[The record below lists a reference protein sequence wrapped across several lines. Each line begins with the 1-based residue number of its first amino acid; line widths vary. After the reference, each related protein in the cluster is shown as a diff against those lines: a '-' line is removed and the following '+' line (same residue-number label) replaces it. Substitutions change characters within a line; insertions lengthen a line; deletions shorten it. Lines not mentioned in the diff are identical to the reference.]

1 MIRVETGTRGGVVPP
16 LPAVGEETMVEDVM
30 EGLDRAVAI
39 CLVKPSS
46 AAALTMVREARKV
59 TLRPTVTSDEGLLE
73 EAKGFHADCLM
84 LHGSILML
92 ESDPEI
98 VKRNVIAR
106 AISGIFPILN
116 TIEEFRSME
125 DRSHWD
131 LLMDGIGILAEL
143 AQATQ
148 YLEATRMTANAHSES
163 ALITVEERL
172 VVLARRGGGD
182 IDSKISA
189 IEDFLDD
196 VRRLNLGPREKP
208 LITFMMWTFISVL
221 SYRRLK
227 DLL

>member
-1 MIRVETGTRGGVVPP
+1 
-16 LPAVGEETMVEDVM
+16 MVEDVM
-30 EGLDRAVAI
+30 EGLDKAVAI

-46 AAALTMVREARKV
+46 TAALTMVREARKV
-59 TLRPTVTSDEGLLE
+59 MLHTTTTSDGDLLK
-73 EAKGFHADCLM
+73 EAKGFHSDCLM
-84 LHGSILML
+84 LHESILML

-106 AISGIFPILN
+106 VISGIFPLMN

-131 LLMDGIGILAEL
+131 LLMNGIGILAEL
-143 AQATQ
+143 SQATQ
-148 YLEATRMTANAHSES
+148 YLEATRLTANAHSES
-163 ALITVEERL
+163 ALLRVEERL
-172 VVLARRGGGD
+172 VVLARRGAGD
-182 IDSKISA
+182 IDSKVSA
-189 IEDFLDD
+189 IENFLDD

>member
-1 MIRVETGTRGGVVPP
+1 
-16 LPAVGEETMVEDVM
+16 MVEDVM
-30 EGLDRAVAI
+30 EGSDKAVAI

-46 AAALTMVREARKV
+46 TAALAMVREARKV
-59 TLRPTVTSDEGLLE
+59 MFHTSVTSDEDLLR
-73 EAKGFHADCLM
+73 EAKGFHSDCLM
-84 LHGSILML
+84 LHESILML

-106 AISGIFPILN
+106 VISGIFPVLN

-125 DRSHWD
+125 DRTHWD

-143 AQATQ
+143 SQATQ
-148 YLEATRMTANAHSES
+148 YLEATKMTANAHSES
-163 ALITVEERL
+163 ALLRVEERL
-172 VVLARRGGGD
+172 VVLARRGAGE

-208 LITFMMWTFISVL
+208 MITFMMWTFISVL

>member
-1 MIRVETGTRGGVVPP
+1 MVRVEKGTRGGMVPP
-16 LPAVGEETMVEDVM
+16 LPTVGEETMVEDLM
-30 EGLDRAVAI
+30 EGLDRAVAV
-39 CLVKPSS
+39 CLVEPSS
-46 AAALTMVREARKV
+46 AAALSMIREARKV
-59 TLRPTVTSDEGLLE
+59 TLHTSVTSDEGLLK
-73 EAKGFHADCLM
+73 EATGFHSDCLM
-84 LHGSILML
+84 LHGSILIL

-106 AISGIFPILN
+106 AISGIFPVLN

-131 LLMDGIGILAEL
+131 LMLDGIGILAEL
-143 AQATQ
+143 SQATQ
-148 YLEATRMTANAHSES
+148 YLEATRMTANAHSET
-163 ALITVEERL
+163 ALVTVEERL
-172 VVLARRGGGD
+172 VVLARRGAGD

-196 VRRLNLGPREKP
+196 VRRLNLGPGEKP

>member
-1 MIRVETGTRGGVVPP
+1 
-16 LPAVGEETMVEDVM
+16 MVEDVM

-59 TLRPTVTSDEGLLE
+59 TFHSFVTSDPDLLR
-73 EAKGFHADCLM
+73 EAKGFHSDCLM
-84 LHGSILML
+84 LDGSILLL

-106 AISGIFPILN
+106 AISGIFPVLN

-131 LLMDGIGILAEL
+131 LLMNGIGILAEL
-143 AQATQ
+143 SQATQ
-148 YLEATRMTANAHSES
+148 YLEATKMTANAHSES
-163 ALITVEERL
+163 ALLRVEERL
-172 VVLARRGGGD
+172 VVLARRGGGE

-196 VRRLNLGPREKP
+196 VRRLDLGPREKP
-208 LITFMMWTFISVL
+208 LITFLMWTFLSVL

-227 DLL
+227 DALG